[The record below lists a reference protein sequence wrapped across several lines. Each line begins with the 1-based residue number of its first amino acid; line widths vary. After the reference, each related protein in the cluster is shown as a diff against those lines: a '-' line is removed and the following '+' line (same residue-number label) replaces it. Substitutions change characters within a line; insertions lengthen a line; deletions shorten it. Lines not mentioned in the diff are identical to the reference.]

1 MELPNSIDVK
11 VNIEGLQKARNLA
24 EELNKKM
31 QEAKSLAGELQTC
44 ISKMKLDIEI

>member
-1 MELPNSIDVK
+1 MSIDVE
-11 VNIEGLQKARNLA
+11 VNIQGMRKAVELA

-44 ISKMKLDIEI
+44 ISKMKLEIEM